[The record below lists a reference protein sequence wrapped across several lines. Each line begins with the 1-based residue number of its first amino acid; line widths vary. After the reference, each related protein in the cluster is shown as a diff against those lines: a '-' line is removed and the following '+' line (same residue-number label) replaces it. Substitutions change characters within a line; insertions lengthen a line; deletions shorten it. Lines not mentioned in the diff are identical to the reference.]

1 MLCQQIADSDPPS
14 SYEATGISYQA
25 LREVLSNAMACLPMI
40 DKGNRMVD
48 KCAEFAAT
56 LNHCLLLLGKYTPF
70 PFRIVYCNMPA
81 VSDMFFCADQPDGQ
95 YKVNGGP
102 EGMPVMDTPTLNQYG
117 VAHSYAPIPI
127 DVSHF
132 DLGAL
137 GWDNDGFLSTLG
149 HSLADGFQDAD
160 LFC

>member
-1 MLCQQIADSDPPS
+1 MC
-14 SYEATGISYQA
+14 
-25 LREVLSNAMACLPMI
+25 VL
-40 DKGNRMVD
+40 
-48 KCAEFAAT
+48 
-56 LNHCLLLLGKYTPF
+56 
-70 PFRIVYCNMPA
+70 
-81 VSDMFFCADQPDGQ
+81 DQPDGGQ
-95 YKVNGGP
+95 FKADGGP
-102 EGMPVMDTPTLNQYG
+102 DGVVPVVDTPSINHQYG

-149 HSLADGFQDAD
+149 SSLADGFQETD

>member
-1 MLCQQIADSDPPS
+1 M
-14 SYEATGISYQA
+14 
-25 LREVLSNAMACLPMI
+25 
-40 DKGNRMVD
+40 
-48 KCAEFAAT
+48 
-56 LNHCLLLLGKYTPF
+56 NH
-70 PFRIVYCNMPA
+70 
-81 VSDMFFCADQPDGQ
+81 
-95 YKVNGGP
+95 
-102 EGMPVMDTPTLNQYG
+102 QYG

-149 HSLADGFQDAD
+149 NSLADGFQDTD